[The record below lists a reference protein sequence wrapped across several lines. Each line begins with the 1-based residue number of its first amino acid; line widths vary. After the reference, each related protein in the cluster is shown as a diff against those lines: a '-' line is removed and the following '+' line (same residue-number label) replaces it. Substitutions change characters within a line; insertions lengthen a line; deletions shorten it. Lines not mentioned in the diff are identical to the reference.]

1 MAKGSRKRPERT
13 LREALAVAERAA
25 ADEAG
30 RVAELRRTDPSS
42 VARVADLAG
51 AKKVK
56 KKCCRSTPRCKGC
69 PVVLMRTARLADAGV
84 SGKDLKKAI
93 KRARAA

>member
-1 MAKGSRKRPERT
+1 MAKGSRKRPDRT

-25 ADEAG
+25 VDEAG
-30 RVAELRRTDPSS
+30 RVAELRRSEPSS
-42 VARVADLAG
+42 IARVADLAG

-69 PVVLMRTARLADAGV
+69 PVVLMRTARLADAGL

>member
-1 MAKGSRKRPERT
+1 MAKGSRKRPGRS

-30 RVAELRRTDPSS
+30 RVAELRREDPVSI
-42 VARVADLAG
+42 ARVADPAG

-56 KKCCRSTPRCKGC
+56 KKCCRSTPRCRGC
-69 PVVLMRTARLADAGV
+69 PVVLLRTARLADAGL

>member
-1 MAKGSRKRPERT
+1 MAKDSRKRPGRS

-30 RVAELRRTDPSS
+30 RVAELRREDPVSI
-42 VARVADLAG
+42 ARIADPAG
-51 AKKVK
+51 AKKV
-56 KKCCRSTPRCKGC
+56 KKCCRSTPRCRGC
-69 PVVLMRTARLADAGV
+69 PVVLLRTARLADAGL